1 MESKRDIENRDDVF
15 TLVTTFYSEKRKD
28 EVLGPIFNKRLTS
41 KEIWDV
47 HLIKLTDFWETNLF
61 NIIKFNG
68 NPMKSHQETDKA
80 MNYGITQDHFVD
92 WLGIWS
98 KTINSLFEGEKAE
111 LAKEKARRM
120 STHLY
125 VDIVKHKPKT
135 TE

>member
-1 MESKRDIENRDDVF
+1 MKKSQLRQIIREEISNTLDEGKPWDGWEYARNKYEIE
-15 TLVTTFYSEKRKD
+15 T
-28 EVLGPIFNKRLTS
+28 
-41 KEIWDV
+41 
-47 HLIKLTDFWETNLF
+47 
-61 NIIKFNG
+61 KFKPQNH
-68 NPMKSHQETDKA
+68 S
-80 MNYGITQDHFVD
+80 DHFVD

>member
-1 MESKRDIENRDDVF
+1 
-15 TLVTTFYSEKRKD
+15 
-28 EVLGPIFNKRLTS
+28 
-41 KEIWDV
+41 
-47 HLIKLTDFWETNLF
+47 
-61 NIIKFNG
+61 
-68 NPMKSHQETDKA
+68 MKSHQETDKA

-92 WLGIWS
+92 WLGIWR

-120 STHLY
+120 STHLC